1 MIGQLG
7 KWVLL
12 EACRFAVRTELP
24 WLAVNVSPLQLRD
37 AGFAEEVASI
47 LAETGLA
54 PDRLQLEITENVLL
68 ENSDATRTAL
78 AALRQS
84 GVGIVLDDFGT
95 GYSSLSYL
103 RRHAIDKLKI
113 DRSFVRLLDGDGNS
127 GAIVKALIDL
137 AGALKVEVTAEGV
150 ETEAQKALLVAMGC
164 QQLQGYLLSAPL
176 EPAQLLA
183 LSGLSSA
190 NATTEAAASA

>member
-1 MIGQLG
+1 
-7 KWVLL
+7 
-12 EACRFAVRTELP
+12 
-24 WLAVNVSPLQLRD
+24 
-37 AGFAEEVASI
+37 
-47 LAETGLA
+47 
-54 PDRLQLEITENVLL
+54 
-68 ENSDATRTAL
+68 
-78 AALRQS
+78 
-84 GVGIVLDDFGT
+84 
-95 GYSSLSYL
+95 
-103 RRHAIDKLKI
+103 
-113 DRSFVRLLDGDGNS
+113 VRLLDGDGNS